1 MLYYDLYKLFR
12 KVNDMVENNKD
23 KNKLKNDNEFEISV
37 EMKQILESSYDG
49 IWITDG
55 EGRVLYMNSAN
66 EEISG
71 FKRSEV
77 VGLTTEKILEK
88 KLFSK
93 SAVLKVLETKETVT
107 MIGYNYI
114 TNKRALITGNP
125 IFDEEGDIKYVINNV
140 RDITQLESMSKELKD
155 KQKIINKQKEKIE
168 ELKLI
173 KIDNTSMEKL
183 GIVAK
188 SPKMLRI
195 IELAKRVGKF
205 DSTILI
211 LGESGSGKEVVAKAV
226 VKASDRSEK
235 PFIKVNCGAIP
246 ENLLESEFFGYE
258 KGAFT
263 GANNKGKKGMFE
275 LANNGTIFLD
285 EVADLPLNLQ
295 VKILRVIQENELMR
309 VGGTES
315 IPLDVRI
322 IAATNKNIEE
332 MVSNGKFREDLYYR
346 LNVVT
351 ITVPPL
357 REREED
363 IPPLVNLFLNQ
374 FNEKY
379 KLNKVI
385 TPEVMDIF
393 MEYDW
398 PGNVRELLNII
409 ENIMVVSRGEE
420 ITPEFVPNK
429 ILNSEEMKKSKVN
442 VKGILP
448 LKEAVELLEEDLL
461 NKAMKKYGTTR
472 KAASALGVD
481 QSTIVRKIQKFSKN
495 N

>member
-155 KQKIINKQKEKIE
+155 KQKIINKQKQKIE

-173 KIDNTSMEKL
+173 KINNTSMEKL

-211 LGESGSGKEVVAKAV
+211 LGESGAGKEVVANAI

-263 GANNKGKKGMFE
+263 GANNKGKKGLFE

-285 EVADLPLNLQ
+285 EIADLPLFMQAKLLRVLQ
-295 VKILRVIQENELMR
+295 NKTIKKIGGEKELELSLRVI
-309 VGGTES
+309 S
-315 IPLDVRI
+315 
-322 IAATNKNIEE
+322 ATNKDLSK
-332 MVSNGKFREDLYYR
+332 MV
-346 LNVVT
+346 
-351 ITVPPL
+351 
-357 REREED
+357 
-363 IPPLVNLFLNQ
+363 
-374 FNEKY
+374 EK
-379 KLNKVI
+379 
-385 TPEVMDIF
+385 
-393 MEYDW
+393 
-398 PGNVRELLNII
+398 G
-409 ENIMVVSRGEE
+409 
-420 ITPEFVPNK
+420 
-429 ILNSEEMKKSKVN
+429 
-442 VKGILP
+442 
-448 LKEAVELLEEDLL
+448 
-461 NKAMKKYGTTR
+461 
-472 KAASALGVD
+472 
-481 QSTIVRKIQKFSKN
+481 
-495 N
+495 